1 LTITIL
7 VVNSA
12 LRRFWEKKSS
22 MPIEKLR
29 LMVLASL
36 MAALT
41 AVGAYIYIPIGPVP
55 VVLTNLFVFLAGL
68 LLGSRWGLASVGIYL
83 MLGAMGIPV
92 FAGGKGGLVH
102 FLGPTGGYLVGFAVA
117 AWMMGFISERLRGSI
132 VHDVLSVSVGA
143 LAIYGVGIPW
153 LKWMT
158 GMSWSKSVWVGMVPF
173 VVGDVLKASG
183 AVVLAR
189 AIRPVLKRSE
199 RGLQS

>member
-1 LTITIL
+1 LG
-7 VVNSA
+7 
-12 LRRFWEKKSS
+12 RRASGPFGEKGFSVS
-22 MPIEKLR
+22 IEKLR

-68 LLGSRWGLASVGIYL
+68 LLGSRWGLASVAIYL
-83 MLGAMGIPV
+83 MIGAMGIPV

-117 AWMMGFISERLRGSI
+117 AWSVGLISERLRGSL

-143 LAIYGVGIPW
+143 LAVYGVGIPW

-158 GMSWSKSVWVGMVPF
+158 GLSWSKSVWVGMVPF
-173 VVGDVLKASG
+173 VVGDILKASG
-183 AVVLAR
+183 AVMLAR

-199 RGLQS
+199 RELQS

>member
-1 LTITIL
+1 
-7 VVNSA
+7 VNGV
-12 LRRFWEKKSS
+12 LGRFWEKKSS
-22 MPIEKLR
+22 MSIEKVR

-41 AVGAYIYIPIGPVP
+41 AVGAYIYVPIGPVP

-68 LLGSRWGLASVGIYL
+68 LLGSRWGLASVAIYL
-83 MLGAMGIPV
+83 MIGAMGIPV

-117 AWMMGFISERLRGSI
+117 AWMVGFISERLRGSI
-132 VHDVLSVSVGA
+132 VHDTLSVSVGA

-158 GMSWSKSVWVGMVPF
+158 GVSWAKSVWIGMGPF
-173 VVGDVLKASG
+173 IAGDILKAAG
-183 AVVLAR
+183 AVMLAR

-199 RGLQS
+199 RGLES

>member
-1 LTITIL
+1 
-7 VVNSA
+7 
-12 LRRFWEKKSS
+12 

-41 AVGAYIYIPIGPVP
+41 AVGAYIYMPIGPVP

-68 LLGSRWGLASVGIYL
+68 LLGSRWGLASVAIYL
-83 MLGAMGIPV
+83 MIGVMGLPV

-102 FLGPTGGYLVGFAVA
+102 FLGPTGGYLVGFAAA
-117 AWMMGFISERLRGSI
+117 AWMVGFISERLRGSI
-132 VHDVLSVSVGA
+132 VHDTLSVSVGA

-158 GMSWSKSVWVGMVPF
+158 GVSWAKSVWVGMVPF
-173 VVGDVLKASG
+173 VAGDILKVAG

-199 RGLQS
+199 RGLES

>member
-1 LTITIL
+1 
-7 VVNSA
+7 
-12 LRRFWEKKSS
+12 
-22 MPIEKLR
+22 MPVEKLR

-68 LLGSRWGLASVGIYL
+68 LLGSRWGLAGIAIYL
-83 MLGAMGIPV
+83 MIGAMGLPV
-92 FAGGKGGLVH
+92 FAGGKGGLAH
-102 FLGPTGGYLVGFAVA
+102 FFGPTGGYLVGFAVA
-117 AWMMGFISERLRGSI
+117 AWVVGLISERVRKSI
-132 VHDVLSVSVGA
+132 FHDVLSVSAGA

-158 GMSWSKSVWVGMVPF
+158 GMSWSRSFWVGMVPF
-173 VVGDVLKASG
+173 VLGDILKASG
-183 AVVLAR
+183 AVMLAR
-189 AIRPVLKRSE
+189 AIRPVLRRSE

>member
-1 LTITIL
+1 M
-7 VVNSA
+7 S
-12 LRRFWEKKSS
+12 
-22 MPIEKLR
+22 IEKLR

-55 VVLTNLFVFLAGL
+55 VVLTNLFVFLSGL
-68 LLGSRWGLASVGIYL
+68 LLGSRWGLASVAVYL
-83 MLGAMGIPV
+83 VIGAMGIPV

-102 FLGPTGGYLVGFAVA
+102 FVGPTGGYLVGFAVA
-117 AWMMGFISERLRGSI
+117 AWIVGLISERLRGST

-143 LAIYGVGIPW
+143 LAVYGVGIPW

-173 VVGDVLKASG
+173 VLGDILKAAG
-183 AVVLAR
+183 AVMLAR

-199 RGLQS
+199 RGLHS